1 MNLSA
6 KFRELQHA
14 SPRQLAGG
22 VQRGLPYGVSILLV
36 IAIAWQL
43 VQLTWLLLEP
53 AESSAPPPSPGPT
66 AGPRA
71 QPIDIQRIARAGLFG
86 RADAPPPGSDIDA
99 PQTQMNL
106 RLAGTIASDDPSK
119 GYAIIGESGGA
130 AKFYSVGAA
139 LPGGVRLHA
148 VYPDRVI
155 LDRGGQLEALALP
168 RLNPNTVARVAPPP
182 PAQNQFADN
191 LRRIA
196 ETNPGALAEVI
207 RPQPVFAGGTQRG
220 YRVYPGRNR
229 QQFAQLGLRPGDLI
243 LAINGT
249 PLDDPNRGAEIF
261 STLGSSG
268 RVTVN
273 IERNGQTQE
282 LTLNTAQIALPP
294 SDGDSGPAGPMEGR
308 RPIVPP
314 SETQGPRQ

>member
-1 MNLSA
+1 MSLTA
-6 KFRELQHA
+6 KLRELQHA
-14 SPRQLAGG
+14 SPQQWRETA
-22 VQRGLPYGVSILLV
+22 QRTLPYVVSALLV
-36 IAIAWQL
+36 IAIAWQM

-53 AESSAPPPSPGPT
+53 AESMQGPAVVPT
-66 AGPRA
+66 GSRA
-71 QPIDIQRIARAGLFG
+71 MVVDIQRIAATPLFG
-86 RADAPPPGSDIDA
+86 RQNAPMPGTSDVAA

-106 RLAGTIASDDPSK
+106 KLAGTIASDDPAK

-130 AKFYSVGAA
+130 GKFYSVGDTVA
-139 LPGGVRLHA
+139 GGARLHA

-155 LDRGGQLEALALP
+155 LDRGGQLEALSLP
-168 RLNPNTVARVAPPP
+168 RLNPNPVATAAVPPP
-182 PAQNQFADN
+182 QQNQFADN

-207 RPQPVFAGGTQRG
+207 RPQPVFAGGAQRG

-268 RVTVN
+268 RVTVSV
-273 IERNGQTQE
+273 ERNGQTQE
-282 LTLNTAQIALPP
+282 LTLNTAQITLPDSEPVEGALP
-294 SDGDSGPAGPMEGR
+294 SRPMQGR
-308 RPIVPP
+308 RSPEEG
-314 SETQGPRQ
+314 SAD

>member
-1 MNLSA
+1 MNVKA
-6 KFRELQHA
+6 KLRELQHA
-14 SPRQLAGG
+14 SPRQLAET
-22 VQRGLPYGVSILLV
+22 VQRGLPYGVSALLV

-43 VQLTWLLLEP
+43 VQLTWLLLNP
-53 AESSAPPPSPGPT
+53 AESAPHPAASGP
-66 AGPRA
+66 AAASRA
-71 QPIDIQRIARAGLFG
+71 QPIDIQRIARAALFG
-86 RADAPPPGSDIDA
+86 RANAPVQSDVNA
-99 PQTQMNL
+99 PQTQSNL
-106 RLAGTIASDDPSK
+106 RLAGTIASSDPNK

-130 AKFYSVGAA
+130 AKFYSTGDAV
-139 LPGGVRLHA
+139 PGGARLHA
-148 VYPDRVI
+148 VYADRVI
-155 LDRGGQLEALALP
+155 LDRNGQLEALALP
-168 RLNPNTVARVAPPP
+168 RLNPNPMANVAAPP

-294 SDGDSGPAGPMEGR
+294 AETEGGPAGAMEGR
-308 RPIVPP
+308 HPIVPP
-314 SETQGPRQ
+314 TE

>member
-1 MNLSA
+1 MSVIA
-6 KFRELQHA
+6 KLRELQHA
-14 SPRQLAGG
+14 SPGQLAQAA
-22 VQRGLPYGVSILLV
+22 QRNLPYAVSVVLV
-36 IAIAWQL
+36 VAIAWQL
-43 VQLTWLLLEP
+43 VQLTWLLLNPSEP
-53 AESSAPPPSPGPT
+53 SSNPAAAPTT
-66 AGPRA
+66 ASMARPV
-71 QPIDIQRIARAGLFG
+71 DIQRIARANLFG
-86 RADAPPPGSDIDA
+86 RADAPPAQQSDIDA

-130 AKFYSVGAA
+130 AKFYTTGAT

-148 VYPDRVI
+148 VYSDKVI
-155 LDRGGQLEALALP
+155 LDRGGQLEALLLP
-168 RLNPNTVARVAPPP
+168 RLNPNPIPRAAPPP
-182 PAQNQFADN
+182 PPQSEFANN

-196 ETNPGALAEVI
+196 ETNPGVLAEII
-207 RPQPVFAGGTQRG
+207 RPQPVFSGGVQRG

-243 LAINGT
+243 LSINGT

-294 SDGDSGPAGPMEGR
+294 ADSESAPSGSMEGR
-308 RPIVPP
+308 SPIVAP
-314 SETQGPRQ
+314 Q

>member
-1 MNLSA
+1 MSVTA
-6 KFRELQHA
+6 KLRELQHA
-14 SPRQLAGG
+14 SPRQLAAG
-22 VQRGLPYGVSILLV
+22 VQRALPYGVSVLLV

-43 VQLTWLLLEP
+43 VQLTWLLIEP
-53 AESSAPPPSPGPT
+53 AGSNAHAPPSGSAAARP
-66 AGPRA
+66 
-71 QPIDIQRIARAGLFG
+71 QPIDLQRIARARLFG
-86 RADAPPPGSDIDA
+86 TPEAAAPSQDDLNA

-106 RLAGTIASDDPSK
+106 RLAGTIAADDPGK
-119 GYAIIGESGGA
+119 GYAIIGEAGGA
-130 AKFYSVGAA
+130 AKFYSTGDA
-139 LPGGVRLHA
+139 LPGGARLHS
-148 VYPDRVI
+148 VYSDRVI
-155 LDRGGQLEALALP
+155 LDRNGQLEALTLP
-168 RLNPNTVARVAPPP
+168 RSNPNPVARAAPPP
-182 PAQNQFADN
+182 QPQQSQFAEN
-191 LRRIA
+191 LRRMA

-268 RVTVN
+268 RVTVS

-282 LTLNTAQIALPP
+282 LTLNTAQISLPGAESTEGAP
-294 SDGDSGPAGPMEGR
+294 GGGTMGDRQA
-308 RPIVPP
+308 IVPP
-314 SETQGPRQ
+314 P